1 MRTSDERAVKHR
13 LQKRRWAI
21 MARYRIWEDG
31 WVHDL
36 SDEDARQLLS
46 IFEAIR
52 RLDLGTWGICIEC
65 GSAIDYERLNAL
77 PEAAVCV
84 VCAQFAPAHAACH

>member
-21 MARYRIWEDG
+21 MARYRIWDDG

-52 RLDLGTWGICIEC
+52 RLDLGTWGICVEC
-65 GSAIDYERLNAL
+65 GSAIDYERLSAL
-77 PEAAVCV
+77 PEAGVCV